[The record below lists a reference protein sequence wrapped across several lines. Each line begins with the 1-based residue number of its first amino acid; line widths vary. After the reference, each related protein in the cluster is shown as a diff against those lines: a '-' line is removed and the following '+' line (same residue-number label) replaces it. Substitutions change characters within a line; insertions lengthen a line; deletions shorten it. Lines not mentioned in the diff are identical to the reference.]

1 MIGDRDKDALE
12 NILYCIDLLKKYS
25 EGLEEKE
32 FYQDQAKQDL
42 IVHRLEIIGE
52 ATRRLSNDIKEE
64 YNDIPWQDM
73 KDMRN
78 ILIHQKLTYYS
89 MIIKKI
95 LKKQWEMIC
104 NGMSCLKRR
113 PAE

>member
-78 ILIHQKLTYYS
+78 ILIHQYDNILLDTVWGTLND
-89 MIIKKI
+89 KI
-95 LKKQWEMIC
+95 PEVERKVKAILE
-104 NGMSCLKRR
+104 
-113 PAE
+113 E